1 MKRNLVKKILFQL
14 LTIFQ
19 YGLFKT
25 AIFFLENIFVLSFCS
40 AASGA
45 GAGTEAFTYFLK
57 FCK

>member
-19 YGLFKT
+19 CGLFKT
-25 AIFFLENIFVLSFCS
+25 AIFFLEKIFVLSSCS
-40 AASGA
+40 VASGA

-57 FCK
+57 ILR